1 MVSRFVREASS
12 TVASMLR
19 WKPISLI
26 QKKAANDK
34 ARTTQ
39 YNAVRRAR
47 IGRLKFSSIPQ
58 RNIRIRDG
66 CG

>member
-1 MVSRFVREASS
+1 MVSRLVREASL

-19 WKPISLI
+19 WKPMSLI

-34 ARTTQ
+34 LRTIQ

-47 IGRLKFSSIPQ
+47 IGRLKVQFNAPTEYPNP
-58 RNIRIRDG
+58 R
-66 CG
+66 CV